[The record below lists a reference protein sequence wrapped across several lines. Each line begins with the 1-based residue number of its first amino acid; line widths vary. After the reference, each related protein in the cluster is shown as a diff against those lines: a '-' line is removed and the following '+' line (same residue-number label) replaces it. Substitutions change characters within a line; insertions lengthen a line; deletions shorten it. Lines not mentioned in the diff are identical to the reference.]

1 MLYGIPMK
9 RILKRV
15 QHVRSSRYSKLR
27 EYFLGES
34 DTIPTETDSYW
45 RLHALTLPPGASA
58 IGKTAQEVDLPVSQV
73 EITLVRR
80 DKERI
85 KVSDDLVFQ
94 ENDVLVLRG
103 TSEGINLA
111 ENVLL

>member
-45 RLHALTLPPGASA
+45 RLHALTLPPVQARSERRHRKS
-58 IGKTAQEVDLPVSQV
+58 ILPVSQV